1 MILCSYNLAETSQH
15 TPHRPILNAT
25 DGVKSTNY
33 TFSVNFYAQSCTGKP
48 LKLKTTFASLLGP
61 GGKPVFSLKIMTSG
75 WLSMMLEWKFFT
87 PNMIDIASYSSLF
100 WKWLHLLAMRAW
112 EPKVI
117 SFSSPFFDKTWEITT
132 PSWYM
137 IHHRPSEVDS
147 WGYNVLS
154 RENFVTTSCSLQTH
168 FYTPPSTSK
177 VNPFAKG
184 HGGDMSCNHQIWPKL
199 GTDNSWEAPDMTS
212 TVWL

>member
-1 MILCSYNLAETSQH
+1 MILCSYNHAETSQH

-33 TFSVNFYAQSCTGKP
+33 TSSVNFYTQSCTGKP
-48 LKLKTTFASLLGP
+48 LKLKTTFPSLLGL
-61 GGKPVFSLKIMTSG
+61 GSKPVFSLKIMTSG
-75 WLSMMLEWKFFT
+75 WWSMMLKWKFFT
-87 PNMIDIASYSSLF
+87 PNMIDIASYPLLF

-117 SFSSPFFDKTWEITT
+117 SFSSPF
-132 PSWYM
+132 SWNM
-137 IHHRPSEVDS
+137 MHHRPSEVDS
-147 WGYNVLS
+147 WGYNGPS
-154 RENFVTTSCSLQTH
+154 RENFVTASCSLKTH

-199 GTDNSWEAPDMTS
+199 DTDNSWEAPDMTS